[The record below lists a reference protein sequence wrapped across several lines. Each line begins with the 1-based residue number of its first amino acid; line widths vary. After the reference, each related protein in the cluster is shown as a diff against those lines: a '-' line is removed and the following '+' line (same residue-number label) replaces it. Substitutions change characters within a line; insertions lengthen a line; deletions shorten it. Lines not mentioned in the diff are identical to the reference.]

1 MVQPSQKW
9 LDKFNGTLVPEM
21 FVKITYSITEPGLQE
36 DATPNTNG
44 EVLFSN
50 VSSVIDNSTQS
61 YTKYAT
67 GELNFTQLNG
77 TYKLPPES
85 IPESVSFTLTTL
97 DYNALETSAGDILA
111 GIEMSYPDEA
121 GYISELC
128 VTESNHPIVTVSFS
142 KIHTVA
148 IPGISIVWS
157 TTFNEWAT
165 SFKLTAYSGSTVVST
180 KTVTGNTDVSCE
192 VDWEI
197 SNYDSV
203 SIEVLEWCIPNRR
216 ARMEKIHLGRFIVFE
231 KKDIFS
237 YKHEST
243 RDPIS
248 GQLPN
253 DSITFTVDNSTQKW
267 SPINPE
273 GLYKYLYERQP
284 ISVEYGMDLDG
295 TTEWITGGKFFLS
308 EWSVPSNSIE
318 AGFTARD
325 AFGYLMVSNY
335 TGRMYGTLYEMAY
348 DALELLSDNVATFQ
362 IADELKNYSTDIT
375 KQDKSNYKDSDI
387 LQMVANAAG
396 MAMYQTRD
404 GVIVLDRIPDISSA
418 KANLAGEIDIINNFN
433 WPEITF
439 SSPLKNVTCSIDVKS
454 SDGTSTTSKTYSYPE
469 SPTGSGATQTVS
481 NEMLTESVLSQDK
494 NILTEAYK
502 VLSNRRKVSLEY
514 RASPHFDAL
523 DYVLIHHQFGYSS
536 VLLTTSFSYQYSGCF
551 HGTVEG
557 YLLEGAD
564 VR

>member
-9 LDKFNGTLVPEM
+9 LNKFNDTLVPEM
-21 FVKITYSITEPGLQE
+21 FVKIIYSITEPGLQE
-36 DATPNTNG
+36 DAIPSTNS

-50 VSSVIDNSTQS
+50 VSSVVDNSTQA

-67 GELNFTQLNG
+67 GELNFTQLDG
-77 TYKLPPES
+77 TYKLPPENV
-85 IPESVSFTLTTL
+85 PESVSFILTTL
-97 DYNALETSAGDILA
+97 DYNALETSSGAILL
-111 GIEMSYPDEA
+111 GTEMSYPDEA

-128 VTESNHPIVTVSFS
+128 VTENNYPIVTLSFS
-142 KIHTVA
+142 KIHTAA

-157 TTFNEWAT
+157 TTFDEWAT
-165 SFKLTAYSGSTVVST
+165 SFKLTAYSGSTIVST
-180 KTVTGNTDVSCE
+180 KIVSSNADVSCE
-192 VDWEI
+192 VDWNV
-197 SNYDSV
+197 SGYDSI
-203 SIEVLEWCIPNRR
+203 SIEVLEWCLPNRR
-216 ARMEKIHLGRFIVFE
+216 ARIEKIQLGRFIVFE
-231 KKDIFS
+231 KNDIFS

-253 DSITFTVDNSTQKW
+253 DSITFTVDNSQQKW
-267 SPINPE
+267 NPINPE
-273 GLYKYLYERQP
+273 GLYKYLYERQT

-318 AGFTARD
+318 ASFTARD
-325 AFGYLMVSNY
+325 AFGYLMASNY

-348 DALELLSDNVATFQ
+348 DALELLSDNIATFQ
-362 IADELKNYSTDIT
+362 ISDELKNYSTDIT

-404 GVIVLDRIPDISSA
+404 GTIVIDRIPDISVA
-418 KANLAGEIDIINNFN
+418 KANILGEISVINNFS

-439 SSPLKNVTCSIDVKS
+439 SSPLKNVTCSIGVKS
-454 SDGTSTTSKTYSYPE
+454 GDSTTSKTVSYPE
-469 SPTGSGATQTVS
+469 SATGDGATQSVS
-481 NEMLTESVLSQDK
+481 NEMLSESILAQPK
-494 NILTEAYK
+494 NILTESYK
-502 VLSNRRKVSLEY
+502 ILSNRRKASLSY

-523 DYVLIHHQFGYSS
+523 DYVLVHHQFGYSS
-536 VLLTTSFSYQYSGCF
+536 VLLTTNFTYEYSGCF

-557 YLLEGAD
+557 YMLEGAD

>member
-9 LDKFNGTLVPEM
+9 LDKFSETLVPEM
-21 FVKITYSITEPGLQE
+21 FVKVTYGVTEPGLQE
-36 DATPNTNG
+36 DATPSTNG
-44 EVLFSN
+44 ETFFSN
-50 VSSVIDNSTQS
+50 VSSITETEAQI
-61 YTKYAT
+61 YTKYST
-67 GELNFTQLNG
+67 GEPNFTFLDG
-77 TYKLPPES
+77 SFILP
-85 IPESVSFTLTTL
+85 
-97 DYNALETSAGDILA
+97 DI
-111 GIEMSYPDEA
+111 GVEQQEA
-121 GYISELC
+121 GYVSDNC
-128 VTESNHPIVTVSFS
+128 VSDSNHPIVTFSFS
-142 KIHTVA
+142 KAHTA
-148 IPGISIVWS
+148 IIPGITITWS
-157 TTFNEWAT
+157 ATFNEWPT
-165 SFKLTAYSGSTVVST
+165 SFKLTAYSGSSVVSE
-180 KTVTGNTDVSCE
+180 KTVLDNTSVTSD
-192 VDWEI
+192 VDWII
-197 SNYDSV
+197 SGYDSISV
-203 SIEVLEWCIPNRR
+203 QVLSWCIENRR
-216 ARMEKIHLGRFIVFE
+216 ARLEQVKFGRFIIFE
-231 KKDIFS
+231 KNDIFS

-267 SPINPE
+267 NPINPE
-273 GLYKYLYERQP
+273 GMYKYLYERQP
-284 ISVEYGMDLDG
+284 IFVEYGMDLDG
-295 TTEWITGGKFFLS
+295 TVEWITGGKFFLS

-318 AGFTARD
+318 ASFTARD
-325 AFGYLMVSNY
+325 AFGYLMASNY

-362 IADELKNYSTDIT
+362 ISDELKNYSTDIT
-375 KQDKSNYKDSDI
+375 KQDKGNYKDSEI

-404 GVIVLDRIPDISSA
+404 GVIVIGRIPDISSA
-418 KANLAGEIDIINNFN
+418 KANLAGEIDIVNNFN

-454 SDGTSTTSKTYSYPE
+454 SDNSSTTSKTYSYPE
-469 SPTGSGATQTVS
+469 NPTGSGATQTVS
-481 NEMLTESVLSQDK
+481 NEMLSQSVLSQSK

-502 VLSNRRKVSLEY
+502 VLSNRRKVTLKY

-523 DYVLIHHQFGYSS
+523 DYVLVHHQFGYSS
-536 VLLTTSFSYQYSGCF
+536 VLLTTNFSYQYSGCF

>member
-9 LDKFNGTLVPEM
+9 LDKFSETLVPEM
-21 FVKITYSITEPGLQE
+21 FVRIAYGVTEPGLQE
-36 DATPNTNG
+36 DAIPSTNG
-44 EVLFSN
+44 ETLFSN
-50 VSSVIDNSTQS
+50 VSSIVDSESHT
-61 YTKYAT
+61 YTKYST
-67 GELNFTQLNG
+67 GELNFTVLDGNY
-77 TYKLPPES
+77 TLLDR
-85 IPESVSFTLTTL
+85 SVKSQ
-97 DYNALETSAGDILA
+97 
-111 GIEMSYPDEA
+111 EA
-121 GYISELC
+121 GYVSENC
-128 VTESNHPIVTVSFS
+128 VSTSNHPIITLSFS
-142 KIHTVA
+142 KVHTVT
-148 IPGISIVWS
+148 IPGITITWS
-157 TTFNEWAT
+157 STFNEWPT
-165 SFKLTAYSGSTVVST
+165 SFKLTAYSGSAVVST
-180 KTVTGNTDVSCE
+180 KTVSDNSSITTDI
-192 VDWEI
+192 DWEI
-197 SNYDSV
+197 ANYDSI
-203 SIEVLEWCIPNRR
+203 SIQILSWCLENRR
-216 ARMEKIHLGRFIVFE
+216 ARVEQIKMGQFIVFE

-237 YKHEST
+237 YKHDST

-267 SPINPE
+267 NPINPE

-295 TTEWITGGKFFLS
+295 TVEWITGGKFFLS

-318 AGFTARD
+318 ASFTARD

-348 DALELLSDNVATFQ
+348 DALELLNDNVATFQ
-362 IADELKNYSTDIT
+362 ISEELKNYSTDIT
-375 KQDKSNYKDSDI
+375 SQDKSNYKDSDI

-396 MAMYQTRD
+396 MAIYQTRE
-404 GVIVLDRIPDISSA
+404 GVIVIGRIPDISTA
-418 KANLAGEIDIINNFN
+418 KANLAGEIDIVNNFN
-433 WPEITF
+433 WPEIAF

-454 SDGTSTTSKTYSYPE
+454 SDGSSTTSKTYSYPE
-469 SPTGSGATQTVS
+469 NPTGSGATQTVS
-481 NEMLTESVLSQDK
+481 NEMLSQSVLSQSR

-502 VLSNRRKVSLEY
+502 VLSNRRKVTLKY

-523 DYVLIHHQFGYSS
+523 DYVLVHHQFGYSS

>member
-9 LDKFNGTLVPEM
+9 LDKFNDTLVPEI
-21 FVKITYSITEPGLQE
+21 FVKITYGITEPGLQE
-36 DATPNTNG
+36 DATPSTNG

-50 VSSVIDNSTQS
+50 VSSVVDNSTQS

-67 GELNFTQLNG
+67 GELNFTQLDG

-97 DYNALETSAGDILA
+97 DYDALETSADDILT
-111 GIEMSYPDEA
+111 GNEMSYPDEA

-128 VTESNHPIVTVSFS
+128 VVGSKHPIVTVSFS
-142 KIHTVA
+142 KVHTSL

-165 SFKLTAYSGSTVVST
+165 SFKLTAYSGSAVVST
-180 KTVTGNTDVSCE
+180 KTVTYNNDVSCE

-197 SNYDSV
+197 SGYDSI

-216 ARMEKIHLGRFIVFE
+216 VRMEKIQLGRFIIFN

-253 DSITFTVDNSTQKW
+253 DSVTFTLDNSQQNW
-267 SPINPE
+267 NPINPE
-273 GLYKYLYERQP
+273 GFYKYLYERQP

-295 TTEWITGGKFFLS
+295 TTEWIAGGKFFLS
-308 EWSVPSNSIE
+308 EWNVPANSIE
-318 AGFTARD
+318 ASFTARD

-348 DALELLSDNVATFQ
+348 DALELLSDNVATLQ
-362 IADELKNYSTDIT
+362 IADELKSYSTDIT
-375 KQDKSNYKDSDI
+375 KQDKSSYKNSDI

-404 GVIVLDRIPDISSA
+404 GVIVIDRIPDISTA
-418 KANLAGEIDIINNFN
+418 KANLAGEISLINNFS
-433 WPEITF
+433 WPEIAF

-454 SDGTSTTSKTYSYPE
+454 GDSTTNKTISYPE
-469 SPTGSGATQTVS
+469 SVTGEGATQSIS
-481 NEMLTESVLSQDK
+481 NEMLSESILAQPK
-494 NILTEAYK
+494 NILTESYK
-502 VLSNRRKVSLEY
+502 VLSNRRKASLSY

-536 VLLTTSFSYQYSGCF
+536 VLLTTNFTYEYSGCF

-557 YLLEGAD
+557 YMLEGAD

>member
-9 LDKFNGTLVPEM
+9 LDKFNDTLVPEM
-21 FVKITYSITEPGLQE
+21 FVKIVYSITEPGLQE
-36 DATPNTNG
+36 DATPSTNG

-50 VSSVIDNSTQS
+50 VSSVVDNSTQA

-67 GELNFTQLNG
+67 GELNFTQLDG

-85 IPESVSFTLTTL
+85 VPESVSFILTTL
-97 DYNALETSAGDILA
+97 DYNALETSNGAILL
-111 GIEMSYPDEA
+111 GTEMSYPDEA
-121 GYISELC
+121 GYISEFC
-128 VTESNHPIVTVSFS
+128 VTESKHPTVTLSFS
-142 KIHTVA
+142 KVHTA
-148 IPGISIVWS
+148 SIPGISIVWS
-157 TTFNEWAT
+157 TTFDEWAT
-165 SFKLTAYSGSTVVST
+165 SFKLTAYSGSTIVST
-180 KTVTGNTDVSCE
+180 KIVSNNADVSCE
-192 VDWEI
+192 VDWDV
-197 SNYDSV
+197 SGYDSI
-203 SIEVLEWCIPNRR
+203 SIEVLEWCLPNRR
-216 ARMEKIHLGRFIVFE
+216 ARIEKIQLGRFVVFE
-231 KKDIFS
+231 KNDIFS

-253 DSITFTVDNSTQKW
+253 DCITFTVDNSQQKW
-267 SPINPE
+267 NPINPE
-273 GLYKYLYERQP
+273 GLYKYLYERQS

-318 AGFTARD
+318 ASFTARD
-325 AFGYLMVSNY
+325 AFGYLMASNY

-348 DALELLSDNVATFQ
+348 DALELLSDNIATFQ
-362 IADELKNYSTDIT
+362 ISDELKNYSTDIT

-404 GVIVLDRIPDISSA
+404 GTIVIDRIPDISVA
-418 KANLAGEIDIINNFN
+418 KANIVGEISIINNFS

-439 SSPLKNVTCSIDVKS
+439 FSPLKNVTCSIDVKS
-454 SDGTSTTSKTYSYPE
+454 GDSTTSKTVSYPE
-469 SPTGSGATQTVS
+469 SATGEGATQSVS
-481 NEMLTESVLSQDK
+481 NEMLSESILAQPR
-494 NILTEAYK
+494 NILTESYK
-502 VLSNRRKVSLEY
+502 ILSNRRKASLSY

-536 VLLTTSFSYQYSGCF
+536 VLLTTNFTYEYSGCF

-557 YLLEGAD
+557 YMLEGAD